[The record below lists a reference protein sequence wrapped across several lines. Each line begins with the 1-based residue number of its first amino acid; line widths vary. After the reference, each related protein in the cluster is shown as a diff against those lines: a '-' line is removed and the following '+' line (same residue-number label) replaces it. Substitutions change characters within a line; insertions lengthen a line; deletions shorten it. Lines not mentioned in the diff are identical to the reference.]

1 MAAVVAAAPALL
13 CCGLPCLSCLAS
25 CGLSL
30 LCRACCSIAG
40 CFCPKSRAVG
50 KLFYLLLFCAAAALG
65 IALRYT
71 GEAALASWATLLAHA
86 CDAVGT
92 VSGASDAA
100 GVSACFGLQ
109 AVYRVSAAL
118 CGFFAIM
125 LAVVLVLPVAHHGAW
140 LLKLVAF
147 LVLLGCSLLIS
158 NTFFAGYAQVSRF
171 GSVVFLVIQCI
182 IVVDLAYA
190 LHEGLLARIEQRERA
205 LERAGIEPG
214 CLSNGWKVLY
224 LGASAVLAGGSV
236 ACLGAMYPAFGT
248 PGCQLGQFFIS
259 ETLVVGLL
267 LLVASVAD
275 CGGKGGTAAGLLPP
289 SVLWAYCT
297 YLAYGAL
304 TNNPNTACNV
314 VAANAT
320 APTSVYVGLVFVI
333 LSVSWAAYSSAGGLV
348 RAVTGV
354 AAHDRAAAAAAAA
367 PAEKRPVTGAARASS
382 SPVVSAATGGAGA
395 PKTTAA
401 DYADAE
407 DAAAADGSTP
417 QWGSGRSAKAAGAG
431 ADADE
436 GDSADEPDRL
446 AWVFHLVMAFAGL
459 YLAMLCTNWGNV
471 EAINSASGNPEL
483 SLASMWVR
491 IASQWLIYALYGW
504 SLIAPR
510 VCPNRDFS

>member
-1 MAAVVAAAPALL
+1 MAAVVAAPLL

-30 LCRACCSIAG
+30 LCKACCSIAG

-71 GEAALASWATLLAHA
+71 GEAALKSWATLLAQA
-86 CDAVGT
+86 CN
-92 VSGASDAA
+92 AA
-100 GVSACFGLQ
+100 GTASGVDNAGVPACFGLQ

-125 LAVVLVLPVAHHGAW
+125 LAVVLVLPIAHHGAW
-140 LLKLVAF
+140 LLKLAAF
-147 LVLLGCSLLIS
+147 LVLLGCSVLIS
-158 NTFFAGYAQVSRF
+158 NTFFTGYAQVSRF

-190 LHEGLLARIEQRERA
+190 LHEWLLARIEERERA
-205 LERAGIEPG
+205 LDRAGIEPG
-214 CLSNGWKVLY
+214 CLSNCWKVLY
-224 LGASAVLAGGSV
+224 LGASVALAGGAV

-304 TNNPNTACNV
+304 TNNPETACNV

-354 AAHDRAAAAAAAA
+354 AAHDRAMAAAAAA
-367 PAEKRPVTGAARASS
+367 PAEKRPVTAAARASS

-395 PKTTAA
+395 PKASAA

-417 QWGSGRSAKAAGAG
+417 QWGSGRSAKAAA
-431 ADADE
+431 AANSDE
-436 GDSADEPDRL
+436 GDSVDEPDRL

-471 EAINSASGNPEL
+471 DAINSATGNPEL

-491 IASQWLIYALYGW
+491 IASQWLIYLLYGW